1 VRAASIV
8 ALYVVGWLGLKGA
21 ANAFEI
27 GPGMNLWSP
36 PPALNLALVQV
47 FGAAYIPAI
56 PIGQLMSAFWLDPLP
71 ISPMYIWVFGMIQ
84 MVVYGAAG
92 VVLRR
97 RLSSGLWLRSVRDIV
112 WFVGVGG
119 VGAPL
124 MVALLGAADF
134 AAAGLFPWSDY
145 PEHVLK
151 FWAGDSVGVLV
162 LAPFLLIHVVPRLSA
177 AVRERRL
184 AALAEDLPPHTLR
197 RRARSAAPRL
207 LAQAASLALA
217 PWVLVGLGSFEVFC
231 FLPLIWVA
239 LSYGLPGAVIAV
251 LALNVE
257 TMLAIWL
264 WDMTPANLVNYQL
277 LMIAMALTGLF
288 VGAIVGAR
296 QRAEEALRRQ
306 KEYMEALHDTAL
318 ALVNR
323 LDLDGLLETIVAR
336 AGALVGAVDGF
347 VYLVDETEDAVILR
361 VGVGIFSNRIG
372 TRLGR
377 GQGLAG
383 NVWRAGQPL
392 VLEDYNTWPGSD
404 PLLRWRGFHALAGVP
419 LTSGGQVVG
428 VIGLAY
434 REAGQRFSVEA
445 IGVLRR
451 FAQLASLALDNARL
465 YSAAQ
470 QELVERERALEA
482 LRETQRNLRL
492 IAENTG
498 DVVFAYDMERRLLYC
513 NAAFESLTGYT
524 LAELYEQDFI
534 NYLYPDDEARMLALF
549 ESTFRGESFMNAEYR
564 IVTRGGTVRWCS
576 SSVGPLLDEHA
587 VQIGVQGLERD
598 ISERKRAEETQ
609 HFLAEGSVLLGASLD
624 YETTLKTLTQL
635 VVPYLADWCIVHTLR
650 PDGAIQRTADAFA
663 DPQKEA
669 MARLIRSEYPIDPTA
684 PHGYPRA
691 LRTGQPEL
699 IAEVSDEI
707 LAASARDERHLQLQ
721 REMGIRST
729 ITVPLIARGR
739 TLGAIT
745 LVCAESERRY
755 DDSDLDL
762 VKDLAHRAALAVD
775 NAQLY
780 RAAQRR
786 LAELTTLQNVA
797 WAINSTL
804 GLDEMFRTVVTQ
816 ISAAFGYQMVSIYL
830 REGDGLA
837 LQSYVGYDEVMW
849 FIRLDQAVSGRVAR
863 TGQAVFVRDAAA
875 DPDFIVVAPGT
886 RQAIIVPLKRG
897 ESKVLGI
904 LLVESTGEPI
914 LTEDDFAL
922 LLLLADQ
929 ISVAVANSRLFAE
942 QRTSEQRYRS
952 LLEQA
957 ADSIFVTEP
966 DGRIL
971 DANEQA
977 TALLGYARGELLSMR
992 LHDLVAPAEVSEA
1005 ADALMR
1011 LRQAT
1016 RATASLHLRRRDGAF
1031 LPVEISAAA
1040 IDAGVVLAIVRDV
1053 SERLRLESQLRQ
1065 AQKLEAI
1072 GTLAN
1077 GIAHDF
1083 NNLLAAITGYADL
1096 ALDST
1101 APDDPRHADLQQI
1114 MRAAQR
1120 GAGLTRQLLAFSRPA
1135 VPERHPLSPADLVQ
1149 EAFRLLRPTI
1159 PSTIAI
1165 RVAPAGDGWMVD
1177 ADAAQI
1183 QQVLVNLVV
1192 NARDA
1197 LPDGGSI
1204 EITTTNVLLDVAQ
1217 ARRMDVAPGRY
1228 VRLSVA
1234 DNGIGMDEQ
1243 TVGRIFEPFFT
1254 TKAHGKGTGLGLAIT
1269 HGIVRSHGGVIDVSS
1284 RPGEGTTMAIYLP
1297 ASGAAAHPAETDGA
1311 SAPRG
1316 QGELI
1321 LVVDDEPAVR
1331 RLGQRILE
1339 RYSYRTLAAEDGRSA
1354 VEVFRAHAAEVAA
1367 VVLDL
1372 TMPEMDG
1379 RATFYALREISDV
1392 PIVFSS
1398 GQSAAELAAQ
1408 LTAPDTLFIAK
1419 PYNLAELTRAV
1430 AQVLQLARKIV

>member
-1 VRAASIV
+1 MRAACIV
-8 ALYVVGWLGLKGA
+8 VLYVAGWLGLKSA
-21 ANAFEI
+21 ANVFEI
-27 GPGMNLWSP
+27 MPGVTPWFP
-36 PPALNLALVQV
+36 PPALNLVLVLV

-56 PIGQLMSAFWLDPLP
+56 PIGQLVSAFWLDPIP
-71 ISPMYIWVFGMIQ
+71 IAPIYIWVFGLIQ
-84 MVVYGAAG
+84 MVFYGAAG

-97 RLSSGLWLRSVRDIV
+97 RLRSGLWLHSVRDIA
-112 WFVGVGG
+112 WFIGVGG

-124 MVALLGAADF
+124 VVALLSMADF

-145 PEHVLK
+145 FAHVLN
-151 FWAGDSVGVLV
+151 FWVGDSVGVLV
-162 LAPFLLIHVVPRLSA
+162 LTPFLLIHVVPRLSA
-177 AVRERRL
+177 ALRERRL
-184 AALAEDLPPHTLR
+184 AALAEDLPPHALR
-197 RRARSAAPRL
+197 RLARPSAPVL
-207 LAQAASLALA
+207 LAQATSLILA
-217 PWVLVGLGSFEVFC
+217 PWALAGLGSFEVFC

-239 LSYGLPGAVIAV
+239 LSYGLPGTVIATLV
-251 LALNVE
+251 LNVE
-257 TMLAIWL
+257 LTLAL
-264 WDMTPANLVNYQL
+264 WFWEVPPTNLTNHQL
-277 LMIAMALTGLF
+277 FLIAMALTGLF

-318 ALVNR
+318 ALANR
-323 LDLDGLLETIVAR
+323 LDLDGLLETIVTR
-336 AGALVGAVDGF
+336 AGALVGAMDGF
-347 VYLVDETEDAVILR
+347 VYLVDETEEAVVLR
-361 VGVGIFSNRIG
+361 VGVGIFSDRIG
-372 TRLGR
+372 ARLGR
-377 GQGLAG
+377 GQGMAG

-392 VLEDYNTWPGSD
+392 ALEDYNTWAGSD

-419 LTSGGQVVG
+419 LTSGGQAVG

-434 REAGQRFSVEA
+434 REANRRFSAEA
-445 IGVLRR
+445 ISMLRR
-451 FAQLASLALDNARL
+451 FAQLASLALDNAQL

-470 QELVERERALEA
+470 QELAERKRAIEA
-482 LRETQRNLRL
+482 LRETQRDLRL
-492 IAENTG
+492 IAENTS
-498 DVVFAYDMERRLLYC
+498 DVVFAYDMNRRLLYQ
-513 NAAFESLTGYT
+513 NAAFERLTEYSLAD
-524 LAELYEQDFI
+524 LRAKDRI
-534 NYLYPDDEARMLALF
+534 DYLHPDDKARMVALF
-549 ESTFRGESFMNAEYR
+549 ESVFRGSSFADVEYR
-564 IVTRGGTVRWCS
+564 IVTRSGIVKWCAS
-576 SSVGPLLDEHA
+576 SCGPLLDEQG
-587 VQIGVQGLERD
+587 VQIGVRGVERD
-598 ISERKRAEETQ
+598 ISERKRVEETQ
-609 HFLAEGSVLLGASLD
+609 HFLAEASALLSASLE
-624 YETTLKTLTQL
+624 YETTLKTLTRL
-635 VVPYLADWCIVHTLR
+635 VVPYLADWCIVHMLQS
-650 PDGAIQRTADAFA
+650 DGSIQRMAETFA
-663 DPQKEA
+663 DPRKEA
-669 MARLIRSEYPIDPTA
+669 LARVIGREYPTNPNDQY
-684 PHGYPRA
+684 GYPRV

-699 IAEVSDEI
+699 LVEISDDM
-707 LAASARDERHLQLQ
+707 LAAVARDERHLWLQ
-721 REMGIRST
+721 RDMGIRSK
-729 ITVPLIARGR
+729 IGVPLIARGR

-755 DDSDLDL
+755 GDSDLE
-762 VKDLAHRAALAVD
+762 LAKELARRAALAVD

-804 GLDEMFRTVVTQ
+804 RLDEMFRTVVTQ
-816 ISAAFGYQMVSIYL
+816 ISAAFGYQLVSIYL

-849 FIRLDQAVSGRVAR
+849 FIRLDQGVGGRVAR

-886 RQAIIVPLKRG
+886 RQAIIVPLRRG
-897 ESKVLGI
+897 DGEILGI
-904 LLVESTGEPI
+904 LVVESTGMPL
-914 LTEDDFAL
+914 LTEDDFTL

-929 ISVAVANSRLFAE
+929 ISVAVANARLFAE
-942 QRTSEQRYRS
+942 QRASEQRYRS

-977 TALLGYARGELLSMR
+977 TALLGYTRGELLGMR
-992 LHDLVAPAEVSEA
+992 LQDLAAPAEAAEALARPRQVSPA
-1005 ADALMR
+1005 AIA
-1011 LRQAT
+1011 
-1016 RATASLHLRRRDGAF
+1016 LHLRRRDGVL

-1101 APDDPRHADLQQI
+1101 TPDDPRHADLEQI

-1135 VPERHPLSPADLVQ
+1135 APERHPLNPADLVQ

-1165 RVAPAGDGWMVD
+1165 CADPAGDSWIVD

-1197 LPDGGSI
+1197 LPNGGSI
-1204 EITTTNVLLDVAQ
+1204 EISTANVLLDAEQ
-1217 ARRMDVAPGRY
+1217 ARRMGVAPGRY

-1234 DNGIGMDEQ
+1234 DNGVGMDEQ

-1254 TKAHGKGTGLGLAIT
+1254 TKAQGKGTGLGLAIT
-1269 HGIVRSHGGVIDVSS
+1269 HGIVRGHGGVIDVTS
-1284 RPGEGTTMAIYLP
+1284 RLGHGTTMAIYLP
-1297 ASGAAAHPAETDGA
+1297 ASAAAAHQSEGDGA
-1311 SAPRG
+1311 SARRG

-1331 RLGQRILE
+1331 QLGRRILE
-1339 RYSYRTLAAEDGRSA
+1339 RYGYRTLVAEDGRSA
-1354 VEVFRAHAAEVAA
+1354 VEVFRVHAAEIAA

-1372 TMPEMDG
+1372 TMPGMDG

-1398 GQSAAELAAQ
+1398 GQSVAELTVQ
-1408 LTAPDTLFIAK
+1408 LAAPDTLFIAK

-1430 AQVLQLARKIV
+1430 AQVLQVAKKIV